1 LKLACCALLCCL
13 VLVPSVHAQG
23 EPLPGSV
30 SWQALLALIQARS
43 PRLVALRSQ
52 GKVAD
57 AETRVAGVL
66 PNPSLD
72 YTGFGRLS
80 HANNY
85 GTQHQ
90 IGIEQPIL
98 IAGQR
103 GAHVEAA
110 KRRAEAVRAEIAVSE
125 SDLEREAL
133 HAWAELLATQERLA
147 ELTRAHTDVDAV
159 SHTVHERVAAGAEA
173 QYDASRVELESAQLD
188 ARVASAA
195 AEVKSSSA
203 ELAQT
208 LGLPAWQP
216 QAQGEFAPIGVGGD
230 FEQLWHDAQ
239 RKLPLLRAGE
249 RRTFAAQSEIE
260 VARAERWGIPSV
272 NGGTFLTTDQG
283 STSIFLGFS
292 FPLPLFNF
300 GGAALDRAAAGLAAA
315 EADRDADRARAEA
328 ALKGALVTLAA
339 RRAAL
344 DTYDR
349 GVANRLPGLREM
361 AETAYRSG
369 SASLLELLDSV
380 RSAIEVRLA
389 RIEIVGQ
396 VLQAEFD
403 VLLAAG
409 ALHGAAAGTPGT
421 GKPAPH

>member
-1 LKLACCALLCCL
+1 
-13 VLVPSVHAQG
+13 
-23 EPLPGSV
+23 
-30 SWQALLALIQARS
+30 LLALIHARS
-43 PRLVALRSQ
+43 PRLAALRSQ

-57 AETRVAGVL
+57 AETKVAGVL

-72 YTGFGRLS
+72 YTGFGRIGHS
-80 HANNY
+80 DNY

-90 IGIEQPIL
+90 IGIEQPLL

-103 GAHVEAA
+103 GAHVRAA

-125 SDLEREAL
+125 SELEREAL
-133 HAWAELLATQERLA
+133 HAWVELLATQERLA
-147 ELTRAHTDVDAV
+147 ELTRAHADVDAV

-188 ARVASAA
+188 TRVAEAA
-195 AEVKSSSA
+195 AEVKASSA
-203 ELAQT
+203 DLAQS

-216 QAQGEFAPIGVGGD
+216 QAYGTFAPIGVNGD
-230 FEQLWHDAQ
+230 FSQLWRDAQ
-239 RKLPLLRAGE
+239 HRLPSLLAGE
-249 RRTFAAQSEIE
+249 RHAWAARSEIE

-272 NGGTFLTTDQG
+272 NGGTFLTTDQR
-283 STSIFLGFS
+283 TASIFLGFS
-292 FPLPLFNF
+292 LPLPVFNF
-300 GGAALDRAAAGLAAA
+300 GGAALDRASAGLAAA
-315 EADRDADRARAEA
+315 EADRDANRAQAEA
-328 ALKGALVTLAA
+328 ALKGALTTLLA
-339 RRAAL
+339 RRSAL
-344 DTYDR
+344 ETYDR

-380 RSAIEVRLA
+380 RSAIDVRLA
-389 RIEIVGQ
+389 RIEIVNQ

-409 ALHGAAAGTPGT
+409 ALHAAAVTST
-421 GKPAPH
+421 GAPAARAQ